1 MYAHIMLIIFDITN
15 IFTENTLLI
24 YILASQKCKECL
36 EKNLRKCDCLVLF
49 QLVIVT
55 FRGPRGMPAR
65 SIALWISIQGLKS
78 AESRFNLILHV
89 VLDISKDGFILKH

>member
-1 MYAHIMLIIFDITN
+1 MHAHIMLIIVDSTN

-49 QLVIVT
+49 QLVIVDLS
-55 FRGPRGMPAR
+55 RSPRDAGKIN
-65 SIALWISIQGLKS
+65 SSVDFY
-78 AESRFNLILHV
+78 SRLEECRKQV
-89 VLDISKDGFILKH
+89 